1 MVSRPLTA
9 QQRAALA
16 EADRDPWLLPVLAL
30 GLVCGLLL
38 TAAFPWGW

>member
-1 MVSRPLTA
+1 VVTRPLTP

-30 GLVCGLLL
+30 GFSAGWLL
-38 TAAFPWGW
+38 TAIFPWGW

>member
-1 MVSRPLTA
+1 MTRPLTP

-30 GLVCGLLL
+30 GFFAGWLL
-38 TAAFPWGW
+38 TALFPWGW